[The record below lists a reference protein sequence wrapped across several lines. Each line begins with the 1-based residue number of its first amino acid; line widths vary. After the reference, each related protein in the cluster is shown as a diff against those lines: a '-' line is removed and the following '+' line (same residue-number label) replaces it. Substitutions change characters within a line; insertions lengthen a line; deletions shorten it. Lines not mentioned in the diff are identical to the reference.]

1 MRIFWGMASE
11 KLTAAPPR
19 DKLPVFPIACW
30 ALGMMA
36 SAQLLVAGLA
46 LATRF
51 EETRTVKIV
60 EKEVTKIVT
69 VPVPSENVE
78 EASVVARPPAMAPS
92 MPFALAP
99 PVEPEPVETPQIADP
114 RSERLVNEGRKARV
128 AGDMGLA
135 IIKLEESLKQSP
147 EDPSVHYE
155 LGLVHEAMGVFD
167 VAAEHY
173 EKVFQAGVSGAG
185 ALYELAAAKLRDGFE
200 QPTDMLGKLALGRVR
215 IFNDP
220 QHEKGARVILTI
232 PLQKAPAAEVDSN
245 EIQVS
250 VAFFNRTSKGE
261 IVPLEDKSQV
271 SQQWVSL
278 PFDWAAGEENLRMT
292 YVIQKQDPATATIFG
307 ESSYY
312 GQVVSLL
319 YQGEVLDVQAWPRDL
334 AARINQ
340 QPVAPP
346 QNGLQTPEFLDLPP
360 PDFDLDSPGVLPPR

>member
-1 MRIFWGMASE
+1 MASE
-11 KLTAAPPR
+11 KLTAARPQ

-30 ALGMMA
+30 ALGMIA
-36 SAQLLVAGLA
+36 FAQLIVAGLA

-51 EETRTVKIV
+51 EETRVVKIV
-60 EKEVTKIVT
+60 EKEVTKIVA
-69 VPVPSENVE
+69 VPVPAEKREVE
-78 EASVVARPPAMAPS
+78 EASVVVRPPVVETPI
-92 MPFALAP
+92 PVPQPIP
-99 PVEPEPVETPQIADP
+99 PQPVETPQIADP

-147 EDPSVHYE
+147 DDPSVHYE
-155 LGLVHEAMGVFD
+155 LGLVHEAMGVYD
-167 VAAEHY
+167 VAATHY

-220 QHEKGARVILTI
+220 QNEKGGRVILTI
-232 PLQKAPAAEVDSN
+232 PLQKAPAAEIDSN

-261 IVPLEDKSQV
+261 IIPLEDKSQV

-292 YVIQKQDPATATIFG
+292 YVIPSQDPTTETIFG
-307 ESSYY
+307 RTGYY

-346 QNGLQTPEFLDLPP
+346 QNDLQTPEFLDLPP
-360 PDFDLDSPGVLPPR
+360 PDFNLDAPGVLPPR